1 VSTLSSPDP
10 LAEVFP
16 RERVVWELDQRR
28 RVHLVGIGGPGMS
41 AIAIALAEMGH
52 IVSGSDIRERQIL
65 DRLRASGVEI
75 HIGHN
80 RQHVHDADVV
90 TYSTAIPADI
100 NELDEARKRGIPTV
114 HRSEVLGALC
124 RQTNAYG
131 VAGTHG
137 KTTTSSMLMLILA
150 AAGREPGFVIGGDVA
165 DVGTGA
171 RWSDSGSFVVEAD
184 ESDGTHLRL
193 PLAGTV
199 LTNVD
204 VDHLDNYGTFD
215 AIVEGF
221 ERYVDA
227 VDGPVVIGVD
237 CDVARRLCAARDVVT
252 FGVSEGAD
260 YRVVDIQPQR
270 SGNTF
275 AVERRGEVI
284 ARVDLPL
291 RGLHNVLNAT
301 GALALAVELG
311 VAPEVA
317 AESLGTFGG
326 VARRFDVRGNV
337 DGATLVD
344 DYAHLPAEIEAVLA
358 STRESAADW
367 SRVVAV
373 FQPNRFNRMSE
384 ISDQY
389 AMSFRDA
396 DVVVITDIYSSGTQP
411 IPGVTGKLV
420 VNAVLEALPQSRVV
434 WMPKRDALVKF
445 LASELRSGDL
455 CLSMGCGDIATLPD
469 EILMARGVREESV
482 VQ

>member
-1 VSTLSSPDP
+1 
-10 LAEVFP
+10 
-16 RERVVWELDQRR
+16 
-28 RVHLVGIGGPGMS
+28 MS

-252 FGVSEGAD
+252 FGASEGAD

-275 AVERRGEVI
+275 AVERRGEAI

>member
-1 VSTLSSPDP
+1 MSTLSSPDP

-317 AESLGTFGG
+317 AGSLGTFGG

-469 EILMARGVREESV
+469 EIL
-482 VQ
+482 

>member
-1 VSTLSSPDP
+1 MSTLSSPDP

-317 AESLGTFGG
+317 AGSLGTFGG

>member
-1 VSTLSSPDP
+1 
-10 LAEVFP
+10 
-16 RERVVWELDQRR
+16 
-28 RVHLVGIGGPGMS
+28 MS

-455 CLSMGCGDIATLPD
+455 CLSMDCGDIATLPD

>member
-1 VSTLSSPDP
+1 MLSSPDP

-16 RERVVWELDQRR
+16 RQAVAWELDRPQ
-28 RVHLVGIGGPGMS
+28 RVHLVGVGGPGMS

-52 IVSGSDIRERQIL
+52 MVSGSDIRERQLL
-65 DRLRASGVEI
+65 DRLRSSGVTV
-75 HIGHN
+75 HIGHD
-80 RQHVHDADVV
+80 RHHVHDADVV

-114 HRSEVLGALC
+114 HRSEVLGAIC
-124 RQTNAYG
+124 RRTNAFG

-137 KTTTSSMLMLILA
+137 KTTSSSMLMLMLA

-171 RWSDSGSFVVEAD
+171 RWSDSGTFVVEAD

-215 AIVEGF
+215 AVIEGF
-221 ERYVDA
+221 QRYIDA
-227 VDGPVVIGVD
+227 VEGPVVVGAD
-237 CDVARRLCAARDVVT
+237 CDVARRLIGGRNVVT
-252 FGVSEGAD
+252 FGTAEDAT
-260 YRVVDIQPQR
+260 YRAAHIEPQR
-270 SGNTF
+270 NGNRF
-275 AVERRGEVI
+275 SVVHAGEI
-284 ARVDLPL
+284 ITNVDLPM
-291 RGLHNVLNAT
+291 RGRHNVLNAL
-301 GALALAVELG
+301 GALALAAELG
-311 VAPEVA
+311 VEPSVA
-317 AESLGTFGG
+317 AEALRTFGG
-326 VARRFDVRGNV
+326 VARRFDVRGV
-337 DGATLVD
+337 TDGATLID
-344 DYAHLPAEIEAVLA
+344 DYAHLPAEIEAALA
-358 STRESAADW
+358 STRESTPDW

-389 AMSFRDA
+389 ALSFRDA
-396 DVVVITDIYSSGTQP
+396 DLIVITDIYSSGTQP

-420 VNAVLEALPQSRVV
+420 VNAILEAQPQSRVV
-434 WMPKRDALVKF
+434 WMPKRESLVKF
-445 LASELRSGDL
+445 LASELRPGDL

-469 EILMARGVREESV
+469 ELLMARGSREQGSA
-482 VQ
+482 Q

>member
-1 VSTLSSPDP
+1 
-10 LAEVFP
+10 
-16 RERVVWELDQRR
+16 
-28 RVHLVGIGGPGMS
+28 MS

-52 IVSGSDIRERQIL
+52 SVSGSDIRERQIL
-65 DRLRASGVEI
+65 DRLRASGVTV

-80 RQHVHDADVV
+80 RQHVHDVDVV

-100 NELDEARKRGIPTV
+100 NELDEARKLGIPTV
-114 HRSEVLGALC
+114 HRSEVLGAIC

-165 DVGTGA
+165 DLGTGA
-171 RWSDSGSFVVEAD
+171 RWSNSGSFVVEAD

-199 LTNVD
+199 LTNID

-221 ERYVDA
+221 ERFVDA
-227 VDGPVVIGVD
+227 VDGPVVVGVD
-237 CDVARRLCAARDVVT
+237 CEVVR
-252 FGVSEGAD
+252 GLIEGRSAVTYGTVPGCD
-260 YRVVDIQPQR
+260 YRAVDIEPQR
-270 SGNTF
+270 TGNTF
-275 AVERRGEVI
+275 TVEQRGEAIV
-284 ARVDLPL
+284 RVELPL
-291 RGLHNVLNAT
+291 RGRHNVLNAT
-301 GALALAVELG
+301 AALALAVELG
-311 VAPEVA
+311 VDPLVA
-317 AESLGTFGG
+317 GDALGTFGG
-326 VARRFDVRGNV
+326 VARRFDVRGIV
-337 DGATLVD
+337 DGTTLVD

-358 STRESAADW
+358 STRESSADW

-389 AMSFRDA
+389 AESFRDA

-420 VNAVLEALPQSRVV
+420 VNAILKANPHSRVV
-434 WMPKRDALVKF
+434 WMPKRESLIKF
-445 LASELRSGDL
+445 LASELRTGDL

-469 EILMARGVREESV
+469 ELLMARGVRQESGS
-482 VQ
+482 Q

>member
-1 VSTLSSPDP
+1 MLSSPDP

-16 RERVVWELDQRR
+16 RREVAWELSSPR
-28 RVHLVGIGGPGMS
+28 RVHVVGVGGPGMS

-52 IVSGSDIRERQIL
+52 TVSGSDIRERQIL
-65 DRLRASGVEI
+65 DRLRASGVTV
-75 HIGHN
+75 HIGHS

-114 HRSEVLGALC
+114 HRSEVLGAIC

-204 VDHLDNYGTFD
+204 VDHLDNYGTFE

-221 ERYVDA
+221 ERYLDSVE
-227 VDGPVVIGVD
+227 GPVVVGID
-237 CDVARRLCAARDVVT
+237 CDVARGLVEGRSVVT
-252 FGVSEGAD
+252 FGTTEGSD
-260 YRVVDIQPQR
+260 YRAINIQPQR
-270 SGNTF
+270 TGNNF
-275 AVERRGEVI
+275 DIERHGEVI
-284 ARVDLPL
+284 VRVELPL
-291 RGLHNVLNAT
+291 RGRHNVLNAT
-301 GALALAVELG
+301 AALALSIELG
-311 VAPEVA
+311 VEPSIA
-317 AESLGTFGG
+317 ADALATFGG
-326 VARRFDVRGNV
+326 VARRFDVRGIV
-337 DGATLVD
+337 DGTTLVD

-358 STRESAADW
+358 STRESSADW

-384 ISDQY
+384 ISEQY
-389 AMSFRDA
+389 ARSFRDA
-396 DVVVITDIYSSGTQP
+396 DVIVITDIYSSGTQP

-420 VNAVLEALPQSRVV
+420 VNAILEAQPHSRVV
-434 WMPKRDALVKF
+434 WMPKRESLVKF
-445 LASELRSGDL
+445 LSGELRSGDL

-469 EILMARGVREESV
+469 EVLMARGVRSESDP
-482 VQ
+482 Q

>member
-1 VSTLSSPDP
+1 MSTLSSPDP

-469 EILMARGVREESV
+469 EILMAKGVREESV

>member
-1 VSTLSSPDP
+1 
-10 LAEVFP
+10 
-16 RERVVWELDQRR
+16 
-28 RVHLVGIGGPGMS
+28 MS

-52 IVSGSDIRERQIL
+52 SVSGSDIRERQIL
-65 DRLRASGVEI
+65 DRLRASGVTV
-75 HIGHN
+75 HIGHH

-114 HRSEVLGALC
+114 HRSEVLGAIC

-165 DVGTGA
+165 DLGTGA
-171 RWSDSGSFVVEAD
+171 RWSDSGAFVVEAD

-199 LTNVD
+199 LTNID
-204 VDHLDNYGTFD
+204 VDHLDNYGTFE

-227 VDGPVVIGVD
+227 VDGPVVVGID
-237 CDVARRLCAARDVVT
+237 CDVARRLVENRPAVT
-252 FGVSEGAD
+252 FGTIEGSD
-260 YRVVDIQPQR
+260 YQAVDVQPQR
-270 SGNTF
+270 TGNTF
-275 AVERRGEVI
+275 TVERHGEAI

-291 RGLHNVLNAT
+291 RGRHNVLNAT
-301 GALALAVELG
+301 AALALAVELG
-311 VAPEVA
+311 VEPSIA
-317 AESLGTFGG
+317 ADALGTFGG
-326 VARRFDVRGNV
+326 VARRFDVRGIV

-358 STRESAADW
+358 STRESSADW

-389 AMSFRDA
+389 ARSFRDA

-420 VNAVLEALPQSRVV
+420 VNAVLEAQPHSRVV
-434 WMPKRDALVKF
+434 WMPKRESLVKF
-445 LASELRSGDL
+445 LAGELRPGDL

-469 EILMARGVREESV
+469 ELLMARGVRQESGP
-482 VQ
+482 Q

>member
-1 VSTLSSPDP
+1 
-10 LAEVFP
+10 
-16 RERVVWELDQRR
+16 
-28 RVHLVGIGGPGMS
+28 MS

-52 IVSGSDIRERQIL
+52 TVSGSDIRDRQIL
-65 DRLRASGVEI
+65 DRLRASGVTV
-75 HIGHN
+75 HIGHS
-80 RQHVHDADVV
+80 RQHVHDVDVV
-90 TYSTAIPADI
+90 TYSTAIPSDI

-114 HRSEVLGALC
+114 HRSEVLGAIC
-124 RQTNAYG
+124 RQTNAFG

-165 DVGTGA
+165 DLGTGA

-221 ERYVDA
+221 ERYIDA
-227 VDGPVVIGVD
+227 VEGPVVVGID
-237 CDVARRLCAARDVVT
+237 CDVARSLTEGRNVVT
-252 FGVSEGAD
+252 FGTSEGSN
-260 YRVVDIQPQR
+260 YRAVDIEPER
-270 SGNTF
+270 TGNTF
-275 AVERRGEVI
+275 AVERYGEMI
-284 ARVDLPL
+284 AQVKLPL
-291 RGLHNVLNAT
+291 RGRHNVLNAT
-301 GALALAVELG
+301 AALALAVELG
-311 VAPEVA
+311 VEPATA
-317 AESLGTFGG
+317 ADALGTFGG
-326 VARRFDVRGNV
+326 VARRFDVRGIV
-337 DGATLVD
+337 DGTTLVD

-358 STRESAADW
+358 STRESSADW

-389 AMSFRDA
+389 ARSFRDA
-396 DVVVITDIYSSGTQP
+396 DVIVITDIYSSGTQP

-420 VNAVLEALPQSRVV
+420 VNAILEAQPNSRVV
-434 WMPKRDALVKF
+434 WMPKRESLIKF
-445 LASELRSGDL
+445 LSQELRSGDL
-455 CLSMGCGDIATLPD
+455 CLSMGCGDIASLPD
-469 EILMARGVREESV
+469 ELLMARGVRQESEL
-482 VQ
+482 Q